1 MTHGRVLALDPG
13 TTRIGVAVSDPLRIV
28 ATPLAVLPADDFED
42 ALRALIEE
50 YEPAILVVGLP
61 VSLSGNEG
69 PAADKARAFG
79 DAVAALTGLDVHYVD
94 ERFTTATATSAMLE
108 GGVRRR
114 DRRQNVDK
122 VAAAVILRHFL
133 NGPQESERDQSG

>member
-1 MTHGRVLALDPG
+1 M
-13 TTRIGVAVSDPLRIV
+13 AVSDPLRIV

-61 VSLSGNEG
+61 VSLSGKEG
-69 PAADKARAFG
+69 PAAGKARAFG
-79 DAVAALTGLDVHYVD
+79 EEVAALTGLDVHYVD

-133 NGPQESERDQSG
+133 NGPQESERDQPG

>member
-1 MTHGRVLALDPG
+1 M
-13 TTRIGVAVSDPLRIV
+13 AVSDPLRIV

-42 ALRALIEE
+42 ALRALIDE

-69 PAADKARAFG
+69 PAAGKARAFG
-79 DAVAALTGLDVHYVD
+79 EEVAALTGLDVHYVD

-133 NGPQESERDQSG
+133 NGPQESERDQPG

>member
-1 MTHGRVLALDPG
+1 MIRGRVLALDPG

-28 ATPLAVLPADDFED
+28 ATPLAVLPADDFEEP
-42 ALRALIEE
+42 LRALIDE
-50 YEPAILVVGLP
+50 YQPAILVVGLP
-61 VSLSGNEG
+61 VSLSGGEG

-79 DAVAALTGLDVHYVD
+79 EEVARLTGLEIHYVD